1 MRLDIT
7 CLSDVRPMQAMTQ
20 MECPSEYVHLFVKGP
35 KLHCT
40 PPVLQEVAV
49 GLAVL
54 GTAMPANTK
63 QDVLLDAYIAL
74 CSDRVWAVR
83 KACAEILPEI
93 AKLAPAEMRQTQ
105 LLSVFDQFCED
116 VSHWVQNSALQQLGP
131 FVTTLEKFNI
141 PQSKQATCVCC
152 VYSWR
157 CIA

>member
-1 MRLDIT
+1 MNEFSLRLAPYLELIGI
-7 CLSDVRPMQAMTQ
+7 S
-20 MECPSEYVHLFVKGP
+20 
-35 KLHCT
+35 
-40 PPVLQEVAV
+40 LQEVAI

-63 QDVLLDAYIAL
+63 QDVLLDAYINL

-93 AKLAPAEMRQTQ
+93 ARLAPAEMRQTK

-131 FVTTLEKFNI
+131 FVTTLKKVNSS
-141 PQSKQATCVCC
+141 QSKGANCVCC
-152 VYSWR
+152 VHR
-157 CIA
+157 LCCIV